1 MTSKEI
7 FNEVDEIL
15 LKSNKPSK
23 DIRRLIEN
31 GEFDK
36 EPFEMIKN
44 LEKVEQN
51 LKYHPEG
58 NVLNHILLVV
68 DKASEVKKLSENE
81 RVFMWSA
88 LLHDL
93 GKLTTTKIRRGK
105 ITSYNH
111 DIEGEKI
118 GKVFLDMVSND
129 KKFNESVSK
138 MIRYHMQPLFYD
150 KNLPFFNPQNMI
162 NDVKYKEIALL
173 SFCDRL
179 GRGNLSLETINNEK
193 ERIEKFKQY
202 FKTYKG

>member
-118 GKVFLDMVSND
+118 GKNFLDMVSND
-129 KKFNESVSK
+129 K
-138 MIRYHMQPLFYD
+138 I
-150 KNLPFFNPQNMI
+150 
-162 NDVKYKEIALL
+162 
-173 SFCDRL
+173 
-179 GRGNLSLETINNEK
+179 
-193 ERIEKFKQY
+193 
-202 FKTYKG
+202 

>member
-202 FKTYKG
+202 FKPYKG

>member
-1 MTSKEI
+1 MNSKEI
-7 FNEVDEIL
+7 FNKVNEIL

-23 DIRRLIEN
+23 EIRRLIEN

-36 EPFEMIKN
+36 EPFEMIKK
-44 LEKVEQN
+44 LENVEQN

-58 NVLNHILLVV
+58 SVLNHILLVV

-111 DIEGEKI
+111 DVEGEKI
-118 GKVFLDMVSND
+118 GKNFLDMVSND
-129 KKFNESVSK
+129 KKFNEDVSK

-150 KNLPFFNPQNMI
+150 KNLPFFDPQNII

-193 ERIEKFKQY
+193 KRIEKFKQY